1 MLTATVLV
9 GDVNQSAAALFFDLL
24 ATVIMF
30 VALIRIIATPRQ
42 KWAHGLLSK
51 TAWIVATIWFAPYVG
66 WLVLPVGALAAIW
79 KTHALQHSSGVD
91 SLEVPFA
98 EGEPATDQDNVQ

>member
-1 MLTATVLV
+1 VLTATVLAANA
-9 GDVNQSAAALFFDLL
+9 NQSAAALFIDLI

-51 TAWIVATIWFAPYVG
+51 TAWIVATIWFTPYLG
-66 WLVLPVGALAAIW
+66 WLVLPVGALVAIW
-79 KTHALQHSSGVD
+79 KTHDLQHGPGDD

-98 EGEPATDQDNVQ
+98 EGEPATDQENVQ